1 MPDPARPV
9 TVLHAFSRH
18 NAGDGLLVDLT
29 YEVLADAGVD
39 RSQIAML
46 ALDAASFPEFAAV
59 IEAPGEPTAS
69 ISGRLVEAAMQWA
82 ASAAGLDRVRR
93 QLAGSRALVA
103 VGGGYLVADSP
114 KRQAGLLLNHL
125 AQLRAA
131 AAHSGPTIYLP
142 QSIGPLAG
150 LARRPTRAALAR
162 IDRVWVRDD
171 VTLAELGLPNV
182 RRCADLAVL
191 KLAQDFAPP
200 RRALDAGPP
209 VIVARD
215 LPDCGDY
222 HARLSALRAALPE
235 AQWAVQADIPGPR
248 SDRAFYQR
256 RGWSDHGTLAAVL
269 ETQTGPVVSVRLH
282 GALSALLAGRP
293 AIHLSYERKGWGAYE
308 DLGLGEWVHDARSFD
323 PAIVA
328 RQVDELARDANR
340 FWDCVARAK
349 AEIIAMR
356 AELVADLSRRIGP
369 AIGI

>member
-1 MPDPARPV
+1 MPDPFPLV

-46 ALDAASFPEFAAV
+46 ALDAASFPEFTQV
-59 IEAPGEPTAS
+59 IEAPGEPTARVS
-69 ISGRLVEAAMQWA
+69 TRLFDAAVQLA
-82 ASAAGLDRVRR
+82 ASVVAQDRVR
-93 QLAGSRALVA
+93 QQVAGSQALVA

-114 KRQAGLLLNHL
+114 KRQAGVLLNHL
-125 AQLRAA
+125 VQLRAA
-131 AAHSGPTIYLP
+131 ADHRGPTIYLP

-150 LARRPTRAALAR
+150 IARRPTRAALSR
-162 IDRVWVRDD
+162 IDQVWVRDD
-171 VTLAELGLPNV
+171 VTMAELDLPNV
-182 RRCADLAVL
+182 RRCPDLAVL
-191 KLAQDFAPP
+191 KLAQDFAPL
-200 RRALDAGPP
+200 RRPLDQGPP

-222 HARLSALRAALPE
+222 HSRLQALRAALPQ
-235 AQWAVQADIPGPR
+235 ASWAVQADVPGPR

-256 RGWSDHGTLAAVL
+256 CGWSDDGTLAEVL
-269 ETQTGPVVSVRLH
+269 AAETGPVVSVRLH
-282 GALSALLAGRP
+282 GAIGALLSGRP

-308 DLGLGEWVHDARSFD
+308 DLGLGEWVHDARRFD
-323 PAIVA
+323 PGKVA
-328 RQVDELARDANR
+328 QQVDELARDPNR

-349 AEIIAMR
+349 AEIMAMR